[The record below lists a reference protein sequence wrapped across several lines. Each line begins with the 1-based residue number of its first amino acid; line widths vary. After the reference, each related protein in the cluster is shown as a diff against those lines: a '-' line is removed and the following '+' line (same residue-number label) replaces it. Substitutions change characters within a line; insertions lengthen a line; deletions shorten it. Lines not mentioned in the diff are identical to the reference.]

1 MGIDA
6 NQVGTVD
13 NTARVQIGV
22 RTMYAMMGAGTY
34 GCSGVAPSVVSH
46 LRKVFALPRMLYGLE
61 VYSLNSKDV
70 QQLEQLHRS
79 FMKRSKCIPINT
91 TTSAA
96 YSLLG
101 IRPIQQELDLMKLT
115 LLGNVLFSNKHTH
128 TYTHTHTHTHT
139 HTKKTKK
146 NKQKK
151 QTNKQTKKK
160 KKKKNTWIRD

>member
-1 MGIDA
+1 MLWCYPFS
-6 NQVGTVD
+6 
-13 NTARVQIGV
+13 R
-22 RTMYAMMGAGTY
+22 
-34 GCSGVAPSVVSH
+34 
-46 LRKVFALPRMLYGLE
+46 LRKVFVLPRMLYGLE

-79 FMKRSKCIPINT
+79 FMKRSKCIPIST

-128 TYTHTHTHTHT
+128 TYTRTHIHTHT
-139 HTKKTKK
+139 HTKKKIK
-146 NKQKK
+146 I
-151 QTNKQTKKK
+151 
-160 KKKKNTWIRD
+160 KNTHLDTRLNSVGWQLNPSIVQAGLLTAIAFSIMGLRLTKGTLQHSAIC